1 MKNRQA
7 IYYLFA
13 ANSISGFAQGITM
26 ISIPWHFN
34 NVLNMPSEFGTIS
47 MIITFLSLLW
57 GLYGG
62 TLIDR
67 YNRKHVFLATCASG
81 AFVLGSIALSG
92 FYFEHLPVVLVSIV
106 YGAMFFVYSIHYP
119 NLFAFAQEITEPK
132 DYGKIISWIEIQ
144 GQTTTAISMAF
155 GAILYKGTEG
165 GHINLFGFPVPIG
178 FDIKA
183 WELHEIFLL
192 NASTFFI
199 AMLLIA
205 QIRFQAVAHRHAEIN
220 SVWERLITGF
230 DFLKKH
236 PLVFLF
242 GTASFCIFITIL
254 VMGFYLNPIYI
265 KNHLNEGAD
274 VYASY
279 EMYFALGSLFAGI
292 GVSALFRNINNVLA
306 IIILSLC
313 ISAIY
318 FLCMFDISLAVF
330 YAIGL
335 VQGFGNAGTRIM
347 RMTYLFHHIP
357 NQLIGRTGGVFMTL
371 SIFIRLIF
379 LFVLSRT
386 FFVTG
391 DNVIYSFG
399 ILAVFILASAILM
412 LANYRKLVEMP
423 ATPA

>member
-7 IYYLFA
+7 IYFLFA

-47 MIITFLSLLW
+47 IVITFLSLLW

-81 AFVLGSIALSG
+81 FLVLGSIALSG
-92 FYFEHLPVVLVSIV
+92 FYHALSPFLISII

-155 GAILYKGTEG
+155 GAFLYKGTEG
-165 GHINLFGFPVPIG
+165 GHINVFGFPVPIG
-178 FDIKA
+178 ADIQR

-192 NASTFFI
+192 NAVTFLI

-205 QIRFQAVAHRHAEIN
+205 QIRFQPIAHREPEITT
-220 SVWERLITGF
+220 VRERLRAGF
-230 DFLKKH
+230 DFLKTH

-254 VMGFYLNPIYI
+254 VITFYLNPIYI
-265 KNHLNEGAD
+265 KNHLGHEAD

-292 GVSALFRNINNVLA
+292 GVSALFRKTNNVLA
-306 IIILSLC
+306 IILLSL
-313 ISAIY
+313 SVTAIY
-318 FLCMFDISLAVF
+318 LLCMLNIPLAVF
-330 YAIGL
+330 YAIGI
-335 VQGFGNAGTRIM
+335 VQGFSNAGTRIL

-371 SIFIRLIF
+371 SILIRLVF
-379 LFVLSRT
+379 LLLLSRP

-391 DNVIYSFG
+391 NHVIYSFG
-399 ILAVFILASAILM
+399 ILGIFVLASAILM
-412 LANYRKLVEMP
+412 IANYRKLVALPE
-423 ATPA
+423 TPA

>member
-1 MKNRQA
+1 
-7 IYYLFA
+7 
-13 ANSISGFAQGITM
+13 M

-34 NVLNMPSEFGTIS
+34 NVLKMPSEFGTIS
-47 MIITFLSLLW
+47 MVITFFSLLW
-57 GLYGG
+57 GLYAG

-67 YNRKHVFLATCASG
+67 YNRKNVFLATCASG
-81 AFVLGSIALSG
+81 FLVLGGIALSG
-92 FYFEHLPVVLVSIV
+92 FIYKELSPFLVSII

-132 DYGKIISWIEIQ
+132 DYERIISWIEIQ

-155 GAILYKGTEG
+155 GAFLYRGTEG
-165 GHINLFGFPVPIG
+165 GYINVFGFHVPIG
-178 FDIKA
+178 ADIER

-192 NASTFFI
+192 NAITFLI

-205 QIRFQAVAHRHAEIN
+205 KIRFQPVAQRTPETS
-220 SVWERLITGF
+220 SVRERLRAGF
-230 DFLKKH
+230 DFLKSH

-254 VMGFYLNPIYI
+254 VVGFYLNPIYI
-265 KNHLNEGAD
+265 KNHLGGEAD

-292 GVSALFRNINNVLA
+292 GVSTLFRKTNNVLA
-306 IIILSLC
+306 IILLSF
-313 ISAIY
+313 SVAAIY
-318 FLCMFDISLAVF
+318 LLCMLNISLALF
-330 YAIGL
+330 YAIGV
-335 VQGFGNAGTRIM
+335 VQGFSNAGTRIL

-371 SIFIRLIF
+371 SILIRLMF
-379 LFVLSRT
+379 LFLLSRA

-399 ILAVFILASAILM
+399 ILGLFVLASAILM
-412 LANYRKLVEMP
+412 IVNYRKLIALPKMP
-423 ATPA
+423 A

>member
-34 NVLNMPSEFGTIS
+34 NVLNMPSQFGAIS
-47 MIITFLSLLW
+47 MVITFLSLLW

-67 YNRKHVFLATCASG
+67 YNRKHVFVATCASG
-81 AFVLGSIALSG
+81 AVVLGSIALSG
-92 FYFEHLPVVLVSIV
+92 FYFAHLPVALVSIV

-119 NLFAFAQEITEPK
+119 NLFAFAQEITHPE
-132 DYGKIISWIEIQ
+132 DYGRIISWIEIQ
-144 GQTTTAISMAF
+144 GQTTTAVSMAF
-155 GAILYKGTEG
+155 GAILYRGTEG

-178 FDIKA
+178 FDIPP

-192 NASTFFI
+192 NAGAFII

-205 QIRFQAVAHRHAEIN
+205 QIRFEAVAHRHAESN
-220 SVWERLITGF
+220 TVWERLATGF

-254 VMGFYLNPIYI
+254 VVGFYLNPIYI
-265 KNHLNEGAD
+265 KNHLRHEAD

-292 GVSALFRNINNVLA
+292 GVSALFRNTNSVLA
-306 IIILSLC
+306 IILLSLC
-313 ISAIY
+313 VAAIY
-318 FLCMFDISLAVF
+318 FLCMLPVSLAVF
-330 YAIGL
+330 YVIGA
-335 VQGFGNAGTRIM
+335 VQGFGNAGTRIL

-379 LFVLSRT
+379 LFALSRE

-399 ILAVFILASAILM
+399 ILAVFVLASALLM
-412 LANYRKLVEMP
+412 ALNYRKLVALPEEQV
-423 ATPA
+423 